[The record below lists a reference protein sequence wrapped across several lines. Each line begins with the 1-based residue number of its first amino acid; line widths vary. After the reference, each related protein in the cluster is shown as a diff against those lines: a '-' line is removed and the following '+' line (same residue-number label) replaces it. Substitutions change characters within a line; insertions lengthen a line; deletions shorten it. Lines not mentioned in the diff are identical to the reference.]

1 MPVPTPQENAGR
13 SGVYRLLGRL
23 WLQEVDTLL
32 LNQLGRGDLGAAF
45 ENAGGVVPTLVT
57 GETVEDLAVDFCQLF
72 LGPSQHC
79 PPYQSVWETGQFEG
93 EAGNSMLG
101 FAEVVRYDPSAVLP
115 GGMLDH
121 LGLQLDLMGHLLGGS
136 IAGETQIV
144 EEVANAFYS
153 AHLSWPEPLLV
164 AAQER
169 ARTAF
174 YRSLLKLTG
183 EFLETEAR
191 S

>member
-1 MPVPTPQENAGR
+1 MPTSQENVGR

-23 WLQEVDTLL
+23 WLREVDSLL
-32 LNQLGRGDLGAAF
+32 LNQLSRGDLGAAF
-45 ENAGGVVPTLVT
+45 ATAGGVVPALVT
-57 GETVEDLAVDFCQLF
+57 GETVEDLEVDFCQLF
-72 LGPSQHC
+72 LGPSRHC

-93 EAGNSMLG
+93 EAGKSVLG
-101 FAEVVRYDPSAVLP
+101 FAEVVRYEPSAVLS

-121 LGLQLDLMGHLLGGS
+121 LGVQLDLMGHLLGGG
-136 IAGETQIV
+136 IEGETQVI

-153 AHLSWPEPLLV
+153 AHLTWPEPLLS

-174 YRSLLKLTG
+174 YRSMLKLTG
-183 EFLETEAR
+183 EFLETESR